1 MYKIHQ
7 QVKARND
14 LKNIWLYS
22 YEKFGVDQ
30 ADKYFDELESGME
43 TIRGNPLIG
52 VSCDYIR
59 AGYRQFKVNEHY
71 IFYRISKQTIHVVRV
86 LHDTMQARN
95 HL

>member
-7 QVKARND
+7 QVKARKD
-14 LKNIWLYS
+14 LKNIWLYT
-22 YEKFGVDQ
+22 YENFGADQ

-43 TIRGNPLIG
+43 TIRDNTLVG

-71 IFYRISKQTIHVVRV
+71 IFYRISKKTNPCST
-86 LHDTMQARN
+86 DTP
-95 HL
+95 

>member
-7 QVKARND
+7 QVKARKD

-22 YEKFGVDQ
+22 YENFGVDQ

-43 TIRGNPLIG
+43 TIRDNPRVG

-71 IFYRISKQTIHVVRV
+71 IFYRISKQTIHVVRI
-86 LHDTMQARN
+86 LHDTMQAKK

>member
-7 QVKARND
+7 QIKARKD
-14 LKNIWLYS
+14 LKNIWLYT
-22 YEKFGVDQ
+22 YENLGVDQ

-43 TIRGNPLIG
+43 TIRDNPLVG

-59 AGYRQFKVNEHY
+59 AGYRQLKVNEHY
-71 IFYRISKQTIHVVRV
+71 IFYRISKKTIHVVRI
-86 LHDTMQARN
+86 LHDTMQAKN